1 MCARSY
7 RLSPA
12 FALSQETQ
20 STRWAMSFLLL
31 HSLSFCVLFN
41 IRTPY
46 MYQSGSRVGVSVCDI
61 TCGRTPPAARITLA
75 NTLFAHISGLNAHAA
90 IVTAL
95 IERRQ
100 ARPLRLALMRLIV
113 DVCANFHITTGTRT
127 GMGAGLAVS
136 LFDSAAEM
144 MVPIIA

>member
-1 MCARSY
+1 
-7 RLSPA
+7 
-12 FALSQETQ
+12 
-20 STRWAMSFLLL
+20 MSFLLL
-31 HSLSFCVLFN
+31 HSLIFCVLFN

-100 ARPLRLALMRLIV
+100 AGPLRLALMRLILDFV
-113 DVCANFHITTGTRT
+113 QIFISPQAH
-127 GMGAGLAVS
+127 ALAWARDLPF
-136 LFDSAAEM
+136 LFLTQ
-144 MVPIIA
+144 PLR